1 LKSGRRQRQNYGE
14 DSRRPARKRGS
25 GEFPRAVR
33 GAARL
38 AVIWFTAFALI
49 FQTTVAFASQGVR
62 APDPL
67 ARSEICNAPGG
78 HAPAESDSTDRAA
91 DHFKCIACVI
101 AHSLAPP
108 APLAAPEPLL
118 IVIGHAETWPFS
130 APAPQVA
137 PRSSHSARGPPA
149 TA

>member
-1 LKSGRRQRQNYGE
+1 
-14 DSRRPARKRGS
+14 
-25 GEFPRAVR
+25 
-33 GAARL
+33 L

-49 FQTTVAFASQGVR
+49 FQTTLAIASQGVR
-62 APDPL
+62 TPDPL
-67 ARSEICNAPGG
+67 ALSEICKALGG
-78 HAPAESDSTDRAA
+78 HAPADSNSRDRAA

-108 APLAAPEPLL
+108 LLLAAPGPVLV
-118 IVIGHAETWPFS
+118 VIGHAEPWPFS
-130 APAPQVA
+130 APAPHAA